1 MAHRLGDRRPGRCRS
16 PAVTRSTLQTLRT
29 RVSEWYKLTFCPGR
43 GVRDKRDCAGGAVL
57 PNLSVFWV
65 ILFVLVLTFVIERLL
80 LRPVMSVIRARE
92 QAIASARELAQRS
105 ASEAQAA
112 TAEFER
118 KTAAARAEIYR
129 QMDEMRRT
137 ALGRRAEIVAQT
149 RAEAETAVAE
159 ALRQLDAESRA
170 ARRRLEADAETLGA
184 AAADRI
190 LGRRAS

>member
-1 MAHRLGDRRPGRCRS
+1 M
-16 PAVTRSTLQTLRT
+16 
-29 RVSEWYKLTFCPGR
+29 
-43 GVRDKRDCAGGAVL
+43 L

-118 KTAAARAEIYR
+118 KTSEARAEIYR

-159 ALRQLDAESRA
+159 ALRQLDEESRA

>member
-1 MAHRLGDRRPGRCRS
+1 
-16 PAVTRSTLQTLRT
+16 
-29 RVSEWYKLTFCPGR
+29 
-43 GVRDKRDCAGGAVL
+43 VL

>member
-1 MAHRLGDRRPGRCRS
+1 M
-16 PAVTRSTLQTLRT
+16 
-29 RVSEWYKLTFCPGR
+29 
-43 GVRDKRDCAGGAVL
+43 L

-159 ALRQLDAESRA
+159 ALRQLDEESRA